1 VLELAGDCND
11 INKYKDLG
19 ELSTGLYT
27 GQVKVTYQDDEISTL
42 TITLLLFGLCSS
54 HIIVLLITL
63 VIILCRFSYPVLSR
77 SRDRCGEGKEFLF
90 NYYI

>member
-27 GQVKVTYQDDEISTL
+27 GQVKVTYQDDEISTP
-42 TITLLLFGLCSS
+42 TITLLFGLCSS
-54 HIIVLLITL
+54 HIVVLLITL

-77 SRDRCGEGKEFLF
+77 SRDRWGEGKEFLF